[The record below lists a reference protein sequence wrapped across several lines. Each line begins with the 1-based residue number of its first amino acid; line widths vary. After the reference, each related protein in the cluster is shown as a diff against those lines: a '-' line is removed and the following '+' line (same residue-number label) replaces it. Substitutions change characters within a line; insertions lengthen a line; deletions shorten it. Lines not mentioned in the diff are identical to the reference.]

1 MPGARTAILVVE
13 QSSAAV
19 VSSCERLGRLGFK
32 TSRFVSEAEDLTPHT
47 CGSAEVILF
56 GASCDL
62 STVLRT
68 AKILKSNAISPFV
81 PLITLREIYDLKNI
95 AAAAA
100 VGLYEFLIEPTID
113 AQICQTLRTAIRDAT
128 AAREVAL
135 LAATLGTEPP
145 ILEPV
150 SDAEICEVSLDAPQ
164 RHSLSAALNDLGM
177 PAVLTVNESAQL
189 TNSAQFDVVCCHRG
203 PVSEWTARLAGCFD
217 ELTARSPAEIALRLK
232 FARIRPASRLQTC
245 GALRHFHAVITP
257 RLSEHPLLYDH
268 ANRQIGVNRALG
280 HSNAAIGFRV
290 SNLTAL
296 RELKRHVRAYDF
308 IVAYD
313 KETVCLFFS
322 GLVREELDVISE
334 RLSGNRL
341 TKESAY
347 VFREFLQHDDRAAS
361 FLHGLLNKLRHAPPN
376 EAEE

>member
-1 MPGARTAILVVE
+1 MPNFADCHPG
-13 QSSAAV
+13 
-19 VSSCERLGRLGFK
+19 
-32 TSRFVSEAEDLTPHT
+32 
-47 CGSAEVILF
+47 
-56 GASCDL
+56 
-62 STVLRT
+62 
-68 AKILKSNAISPFV
+68 
-81 PLITLREIYDLKNI
+81 
-95 AAAAA
+95 
-100 VGLYEFLIEPTID
+100 
-113 AQICQTLRTAIRDAT
+113 
-128 AAREVAL
+128 REVAL

-150 SDAEICEVSLDAPQ
+150 SDAEICGVGLDATQ
-164 RHSLSAALNDLGM
+164 RHSLSAALYDLGM

-189 TNSAQFDVVCCHRG
+189 TNSAQFDAVCCHRG

-257 RLSEHPLLYDH
+257 RLSERPLLYDH

-296 RELKRHVRAYDF
+296 RELKRHIRAYDF

-322 GLVREELDVISE
+322 GLVREELDIISE

-341 TKESAY
+341 TKESRMFSGNSCNTMIVLPVSY
-347 VFREFLQHDDRAAS
+347 TDY
-361 FLHGLLNKLRHAPPN
+361 
-376 EAEE
+376 

>member
-1 MPGARTAILVVE
+1 M
-13 QSSAAV
+13 
-19 VSSCERLGRLGFK
+19 
-32 TSRFVSEAEDLTPHT
+32 
-47 CGSAEVILF
+47 
-56 GASCDL
+56 
-62 STVLRT
+62 
-68 AKILKSNAISPFV
+68 
-81 PLITLREIYDLKNI
+81 
-95 AAAAA
+95 
-100 VGLYEFLIEPTID
+100 
-113 AQICQTLRTAIRDAT
+113 
-128 AAREVAL
+128 
-135 LAATLGTEPP
+135 AATLGTEPP

-164 RHSLSAALNDLGM
+164 RHSLSAAHDLGM

-189 TNSAQFDVVCCHRG
+189 TNSAQFDAVCCHRG

-257 RLSEHPLLYDH
+257 RLSERPLLYDH
-268 ANRQIGVNRALG
+268 ANRQIDVNRALG
-280 HSNAAIGFRV
+280 HSYAAIGFRV

-334 RLSGNRL
+334 RLSRNRL
-341 TKESAY
+341 TKELAY
-347 VFREFLQHDDRAAS
+347 VFKEFLQHDDRAAVS
-361 FLHGLLNKLRHAPPN
+361 YTDY
-376 EAEE
+376 